1 MVHILTNFSPTLSLV
16 QKGLYNILAA
26 YEDKSAKAVCTLAYI
41 PSPHADPV
49 LFTGICEGHIVAPS
63 ATGQYGFGWDS
74 IFVPNEYTQPFSQLD
89 MAMKNVVSHRGR
101 AVRQW
106 ADWLG
111 RNQAVLLERQQAYQD
126 NNVSSSQKF
135 LGHQGLTFSLR
146 PKERIP

>member
-1 MVHILTNFSPTLSLV
+1 
-16 QKGLYNILAA
+16 LYNILAA

-41 PSPHADPV
+41 QSPHADPV
-49 LFTGICEGHIVAPS
+49 LFTGECEGHIVAPES
-63 ATGQYGFGWDS
+63 GQFGFGWDS
-74 IFVPNEYTQPFSQLD
+74 IFVPKEYTQPFSQMD

-111 RNQAVLLERQQAYQD
+111 QNQEVLIARQQAYKD
-126 NNVSSSQKF
+126 ASVRKF

-146 PKERIP
+146 PKDRVQ